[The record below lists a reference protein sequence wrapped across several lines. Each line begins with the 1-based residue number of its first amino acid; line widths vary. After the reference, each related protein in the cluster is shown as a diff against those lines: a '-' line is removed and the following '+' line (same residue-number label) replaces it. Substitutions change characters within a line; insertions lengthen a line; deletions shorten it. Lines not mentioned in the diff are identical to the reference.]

1 VKKRIDTE
9 IARLL
14 RIILVALAAI
24 FTLFGVFV
32 MPLVPGP
39 RDWNWA
45 HYAFRLS
52 PILAATMLMLPAGWL
67 RRQEALDSANE
78 TTGGG
83 SQINSGTLY
92 DYLFA
97 LGVVGIVILTIASL

>member
-1 VKKRIDTE
+1 MKKRIDTE
-9 IARLL
+9 VACLL

-24 FTLFGVFV
+24 FVLFGLFV

-39 RDWNWA
+39 RNWT
-45 HYAFRLS
+45 HYAFHLS
-52 PILAATMLMLPAGWL
+52 PMLVATMLMLPAGWL
-67 RRQEALDSANE
+67 RRQEALDSENE
-78 TTGGG
+78 MRGGG

-97 LGVVGIVILTIASL
+97 LGVVAMVILTLASF

>member
-9 IARLL
+9 IACLL

-24 FTLFGVFV
+24 FALFGLFV
-32 MPLVPGP
+32 VPLVPGP
-39 RDWNWA
+39 RDWNWT

-52 PILAATMLMLPAGWL
+52 PMLVATMLMLPAGWL

-78 TTGGG
+78 MRGGG

-97 LGVVGIVILTIASL
+97 LGVVAMVILTLASF